1 MQIRIPH
8 TQTFAEYAA
17 FLDLSEAT
25 KYLVAI
31 SDVLECL
38 GKEAGVIMCFRSK
51 AKNVLIKVPQH
62 LLRSLYFRAYT
73 EEITIEPSA

>member
-1 MQIRIPH
+1 MSH
-8 TQTFAEYAA
+8 TETLAKYGA

-25 KYLVAI
+25 KYLVANG
-31 SDVLECL
+31 DVLEFL
-38 GKEAGVIMCFRSK
+38 GKEAGGITCFRSK
-51 AKNVLIKVPQH
+51 AKNVMIKVPQH